1 MAYKGFL
8 QSKMEMA
15 RESPIGIS
23 TTNTMISE
31 LEQLEAEVP
40 RQRLTISILPGE
52 PSDEELMARIQG
64 RDERALAVLIGRY
77 RKMLRSIVGNIL
89 ANDQDV
95 SDAIEEAFLG
105 IWEHSANYDST
116 KGRAIAWIVTMAR
129 RRAIDRVRR
138 RQAYDRA
145 EMRYRLSIDTGT
157 QHLASDDVEEQ
168 AAGDDHAAMFAELIA
183 RLPEAQQQVVRLT
196 FYNGLSQR
204 EIARETG
211 LPLGT
216 VKTRI
221 ELGVKKLRAAVTKLG
236 SRDEWLLAAA

>member
-1 MAYKGFL
+1 MRILNPPK
-8 QSKMEMA
+8 
-15 RESPIGIS
+15 I
-23 TTNTMISE
+23 MISE
-31 LEQLEAEVP
+31 LDQLTAVFPKP
-40 RQRLTISILPGE
+40 RMMVSIRPGD
-52 PSDEELMARIQG
+52 PSDEELMERIQC
-64 RDERALAVLIGRY
+64 RDEAALEALIKRY
-77 RKMLRSIVGNIL
+77 TPMLRSIAGNML
-89 ANDQDV
+89 ASDHDV
-95 SDAIEEAFLG
+95 DDAVEATFLC
-105 IWEHSANYDST
+105 IWERSAKYDST
-116 KGRAIAWIVTMAR
+116 KGNAIAWIVTMAR

-168 AAGDDHAAMFAELIA
+168 AAGADHAAMFAELISH
-183 RLPEAQQQVVRLT
+183 LPEAQQQVVRMA
-196 FYNGLSQR
+196 FYQGLSQR

-221 ELGVKKLRAAVTKLG
+221 ELGIKKLRSAATKLG